1 VFFPGIE
8 KWNYVIFF
16 EKYLEHILSIFI
28 FVGGAL
34 TDILTRGDS
43 VKATL

>member
-1 VFFPGIE
+1 M
-8 KWNYVIFF
+8 IFF

-28 FVGGAL
+28 FVGGVL